1 MESDSTVR
9 GGFHE
14 GELAVQERA
23 GVALEASRLT
33 GMLAQAD
40 LRGGLGLFLAG
51 RGYAAMAAR
60 DPAGRL
66 WVSPLTGDPGFL
78 RVAGPT
84 TLEIGAAPVLGDP
97 LHGLSGGQPV
107 GLLVIEYTARRRAR
121 INGRLVS
128 AESDRLVV
136 EATEAYGNCPQYI
149 PPRPLR
155 RAPPR
160 TIEAQSARTGL
171 TVEEARVV
179 ASVDKAVLGTTHPER
194 GNDASHRGGAPG
206 FLRVESPTRVVWD
219 DLPGNQMFNS
229 LGNLAVDPEAAL
241 LVVDQVT
248 GRPLH
253 LSGPAEVRWDV
264 QGSPTGRQVVL
275 EVEAVVSG

>member
-1 MESDSTVR
+1 MEIDSTVR

-23 GVALEASRLT
+23 GVALEAARLT
-33 GMLAQAD
+33 GMLAPAD
-40 LRGGLGLFLAG
+40 LRGGLGRFLAG
-51 RGYAAMAAR
+51 RSYAALAAR

-66 WVSPLTGDPGFL
+66 WVSPVVGDPGFL
-78 RVAGPT
+78 RVSGPT

-97 LHGLSGGQPV
+97 LHGLSAGQPV

-121 INGRLVS
+121 INGRLAS
-128 AESDRLVV
+128 AEANRLVV
-136 EATEAYGNCPQYI
+136 EASEAYGNCPQYI
-149 PPRPLR
+149 PPRPLHL
-155 RAPPR
+155 AR
-160 TIEAQSARTGL
+160 TRTMEAQSARSGL
-171 TVEEARVV
+171 SREDARVV
-179 ASVDKAVLGTTHPER
+179 ASVDTAVLGTTHPER
-194 GNDASHRGGAPG
+194 GNDASHRGGPPG

-229 LGNLAVDPEAAL
+229 LGNLAVDPQAAL
-241 LVVDQVT
+241 LVVDPAT

-253 LSGPAEVRWDV
+253 LSGRAEVRWDV
-264 QGSPTGRQVVL
+264 QGSATGRQVVL